1 VILDLFWIRPGGLLQ
16 GETEMVCL
24 DSWFVYFVLHYCI
37 IYVNF
42 ISSAVTSHV
51 GRYCCWWSEDNRKS
65 KTASLEVDP
74 KLPKKAVFINFWIVE
89 QLVEVIQLLLMS
101 PMATV
106 RSSWARKIPAL
117 QVRLWC
123 LVRYD
128 RSNYFRECSSREVA
142 VFHVLYDLLGG
153 SFKYFLLSPLL
164 GKIPILT
171 NIIQV
176 GWNHQLFLECFPNA
190 ANLLLH
196 AKTSPWQVS

>member
-1 VILDLFWIRPGGLLQ
+1 MI
-16 GETEMVCL
+16 CL
-24 DSWFVYFVLHYCI
+24 DSWFMLCWHYCI

-42 ISSAVTSHV
+42 ISSAVTSLV
-51 GRYCCWWSEDNRKS
+51 GRYCCGWSEDNRKS
-65 KTASLEVDP
+65 KTASVEVYP

-89 QLVEVIQLLLMS
+89 QLVEVIQRLLMS

-142 VFHVLYDLLGG
+142 VFHVFYDLIMFPPMRLTC
-153 SFKYFLLSPLL
+153 YFMQKRVLDRFR
-164 GKIPILT
+164 K
-171 NIIQV
+171 
-176 GWNHQLFLECFPNA
+176 C
-190 ANLLLH
+190 
-196 AKTSPWQVS
+196 